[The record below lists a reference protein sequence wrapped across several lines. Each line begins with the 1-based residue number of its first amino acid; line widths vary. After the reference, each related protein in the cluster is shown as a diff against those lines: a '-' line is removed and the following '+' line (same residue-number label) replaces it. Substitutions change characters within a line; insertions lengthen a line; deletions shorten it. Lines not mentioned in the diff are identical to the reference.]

1 MLTDLLASVVVL
13 YVVVDPIGNIPLF
26 MAVTSKLDA
35 TRRQKVLMTSVAV
48 ATTILALFAVFG
60 IGFLSYFGVS
70 IGDFMVASGLVLTA
84 FSLYY
89 LLRPYEQSTVSE
101 GVEIA
106 VVPLAVPF
114 LAGPASISYV
124 LVVSSHVGPLLALV
138 VVAATSFL
146 TLVTLIASSFLT
158 RLLGVLGIRVL
169 EKIMLIL
176 SVAIGI
182 SLVRRG
188 ILTWIA

>member
-1 MLTDLLASVVVL
+1 MLTDLLASIVVL

-35 TRRQKVLMTSVAV
+35 TRRRKVLMTSVAV
-48 ATTILALFAVFG
+48 AATILALFAVFG
-60 IGFLSYFGVS
+60 ISFLSYFGVG
-70 IGDFMVASGLVLTA
+70 IGDFMIASGLVLTA

-89 LLRPYEQSTVSE
+89 LLRPYEQGAVSE

-138 VVAATSFL
+138 VVAAASFL
-146 TLVTLIASSFLT
+146 TLITLMASSLLT

-188 ILTWIA
+188 ILMWIA